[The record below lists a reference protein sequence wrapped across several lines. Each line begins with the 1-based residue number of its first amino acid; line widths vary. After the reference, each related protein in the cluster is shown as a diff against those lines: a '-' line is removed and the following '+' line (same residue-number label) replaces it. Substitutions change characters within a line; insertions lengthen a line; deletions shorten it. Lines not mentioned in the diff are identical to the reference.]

1 MKLVIVIPAFNES
14 RVIDLVLKSLPEK
27 IPGISQIETV
37 VVDDGSQ
44 DETAQIA
51 KNANITVLTHVF
63 NRGAGAATKTGIDFA
78 KSLQADLIVTFD
90 ADGQHDPRDI
100 AKITK
105 PLLEKQADFVI
116 GSRLKKKQK
125 MPLDR
130 FIINWIGN
138 LVTLLLF
145 GAFSTD
151 TQSGLRAFSKKAA
164 ALIDFK
170 SDRMEFSSEIIQEA
184 RKHNLKIEEVPTA
197 AIYTAYSR
205 SKGQKNLNAFPVF
218 IRTLVKFLR

>member
-14 RVIDLVLKSLPEK
+14 RVIGQVLKSLPRK

-44 DETAQIA
+44 DATAQIA
-51 KNANITVLTHVF
+51 KNANATVLSHAF

-78 KSLQADLIVTFD
+78 RSRQADLIVTFD

-100 AKITK
+100 AKIIK
-105 PLLEKQADFVI
+105 PLCAKQADFVI

-130 FIINWIGN
+130 FILNWIGN

-151 TQSGLRAFSKKAA
+151 TQSGLRSFSKKAA
-164 ALIDFK
+164 ELINFK

-184 RKHNLKIEEVPTA
+184 RRHNLKMAEVPTA

-205 SKGQKNLNAFPVF
+205 SKGQKNLNAFPIF